1 MKDLEEK
8 NVQDAECDRCRTGL
22 ILRDQR
28 GQVLGKVKKPTRIRT
43 NSPSVH
49 EALHLKCQ
57 CKAGEH
63 VKMEGRSKELKRM
76 QNYESGFTEKAAD
89 AIYQDM
95 VRRWRNEETLKIFMM
110 DEMDEMEIEESK
122 NEEKVVSLGEKEND
136 EDTRE
141 ESSPDREQAPQ
152 ATWPSGQRQIGEGL
166 EGCKVSRRSDFLCSK
181 VQV

>member
-1 MKDLEEK
+1 MEKKEIDSGVSFEHPRWAKSWETKTMKDLEEK

-89 AIYQDM
+89 AIY
-95 VRRWRNEETLKIFMM
+95 NCLLYT
-110 DEMDEMEIEESK
+110 
-122 NEEKVVSLGEKEND
+122 
-136 EDTRE
+136 
-141 ESSPDREQAPQ
+141 SPSPRDA
-152 ATWPSGQRQIGEGL
+152 
-166 EGCKVSRRSDFLCSK
+166 
-181 VQV
+181 